1 MYLPDNGI
9 LFSVVTQQIFLV
21 LHRKLILT
29 KDDIMKKIRLLLIE
43 DNRLLRNGIFSIVKS
58 QKDILVI
65 AASGDGKS
73 TLLKIKQLKPNIVL
87 LDLGLRSQNSL
98 HVVEIVK
105 KDFPQAKIIIMDLAP
120 VQADILQY
128 VKAGA
133 NGFILKD
140 TTLKDFLITIRSVAE
155 GSTVLPPVLVD
166 SLFSQIVDHAVK
178 EGNSKLQD
186 AVKMTKREHEVIILL
201 CEGMSNKEIAQNIRV
216 STYTVKSHIHNIMEK
231 LALHTRLEIANYSY
245 SGETLK
251 SIAKSI
257 STINN

>member
-1 MYLPDNGI
+1 
-9 LFSVVTQQIFLV
+9 
-21 LHRKLILT
+21 
-29 KDDIMKKIRLLLIE
+29 MKKIRLLLIE
-43 DNRLLRNGIFSIVKS
+43 DNRLLRDGIFSILKS
-58 QKDILVI
+58 HKDIVII
-65 AASGDGKS
+65 AASGDGKN
-73 TLLKIKQLKPNIVL
+73 TLIKIKQLKPNVVL

-105 KDFPQAKIIIMDLAP
+105 KDFPEAKIIVMDLAP

-140 TTLKDFLITIRSVAE
+140 ASLNDFLITIRTVAE
-155 GSTVLPPVLVD
+155 GSTVLPPLLVD
-166 SLFSQIVDHAVK
+166 SLFSQIVDHAVR
-178 EGNSKLQD
+178 EGKSKLKE
-186 AVKMTKREHEVIILL
+186 AVRMTKREREVIGLL
-201 CEGMSNKEIAQNIRV
+201 SEGMSNKEIGQKIRV

-251 SIAKSI
+251 TIVKSI